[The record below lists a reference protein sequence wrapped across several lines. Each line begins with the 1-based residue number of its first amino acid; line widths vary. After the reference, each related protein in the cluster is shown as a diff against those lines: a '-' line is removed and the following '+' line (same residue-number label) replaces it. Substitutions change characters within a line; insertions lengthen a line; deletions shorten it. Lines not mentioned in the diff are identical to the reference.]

1 VVIFTTTIY
10 VWFGI
15 DLYSQKTTHQKCC
28 AYYFYAVNKFGS
40 QNKPDARKAPS
51 DDALAGF
58 STTMAICTLNFAIEG
73 DSTRLPKISTRN
85 DLRLALNQIAAD
97 AVVADCLVTAEV
109 LWSPE
114 DSSETLSKE
123 EVYADF
129 PQLVPI

>member
-1 VVIFTTTIY
+1 VLTTFT
-10 VWFGI
+10 
-15 DLYSQKTTHQKCC
+15 L
-28 AYYFYAVNKFGS
+28 YAVNKFGS

-51 DDALAGF
+51 DDALGF

-97 AVVADCLVTAEV
+97 AVVADCLLTAEV